1 MNMNVQSAGRGGG
14 GCLVPLEGSSREVLL
29 FLSIADYILQK
40 SKFSIVKS
48 IKISGNSRNPD
59 FKLNHKL
66 FKCSQLI
73 IIVIIIFKCMMDGKQ
88 TS

>member
-1 MNMNVQSAGRGGG
+1 MCKVQGGG
-14 GCLVPLEGSSREVLL
+14 GGGLGGWGGSSREGGV
-29 FLSIADYILQK
+29 FLSLADYILQK